1 MFTELIPIFAIGSFL
16 ATIVILVKITSD
28 NKIRKQI
35 LDKGLD
41 ADAVKA
47 LFPKKWNG
55 VGEGVSSALKWG
67 IVLICV
73 GLAFLI
79 GQVVPVENPD
89 NLTATCLF
97 LFAGIGLVV
106 YYRIEKKMK
115 EEDESK

>member
-1 MFTELIPIFAIGSFL
+1 MFTELIPIFGIGSFL

-35 LDKGLD
+35 LDKGLTED
-41 ADAVKA
+41 SVKA
-47 LFPKKWNG
+47 LFPKQWNG
-55 VGEGVSSALKWG
+55 GGVSSSLKWG

-79 GQVVPVENPD
+79 GQVAPVENAD
-89 NLTATCLF
+89 NLTAICLF

-106 YYRIEKKMK
+106 YYLIEKRMK
-115 EEDESK
+115 EDEESK